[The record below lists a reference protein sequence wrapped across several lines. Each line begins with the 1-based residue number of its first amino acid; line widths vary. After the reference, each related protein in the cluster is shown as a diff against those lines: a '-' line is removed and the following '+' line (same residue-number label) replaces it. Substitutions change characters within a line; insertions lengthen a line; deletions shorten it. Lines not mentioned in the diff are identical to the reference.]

1 MKAAVLRAAAVVV
14 LVAGAADAN
23 ADTFLRPDPTGLWF
37 DPNQPGWGLEVAQQ
51 GETAFAVLFTY
62 DSNHKPVWYVASN
75 LSNGVDFNELPA
87 FMQGTLYRATGPAFS
102 AASFDPHAV
111 GVTAVGT
118 LAITYRMGAPP
129 GTLALTYSIDGTQY
143 SRDLAP
149 QTWSQSAQDL
159 IGDYGGQLFL
169 GLINGGDTPPNCPP
183 GNTVASPPSQPF
195 QPDTFS
201 VAATDAPDRVKILW
215 GSGIDIGCAIDAR
228 YTRAGQLASLS
239 GNLACGPIGNPLAG
253 PGDPISIDAIASTGS
268 GFSGVVGL
276 NLSLPGGGVCR
287 YSGTFGGVLRQPR
300 NAIPDRTGVWYNPSE
315 PGWGLILTEQGGN
328 VFAAVFAY
336 GTDNQPTWWVA
347 SNVVSAGDFPG
358 LGSLFAG
365 TLYRTS
371 GPYFGTADTT
381 PLSASPVGS
390 LQILGPSDTGTLGL
404 MYSVNGV
411 TVTKT
416 VTRESWSSNRAF
428 LTGSFTGGLFPAPGS
443 GCTSD
448 LFAATPV
455 TLVASMNP
463 SDPLTFSW
471 TGASGASCTVS
482 PTYVQAGQFATLSG
496 LVKCNGSAAGQLT
509 IRDASVTETGFH
521 GTANFAFG
529 DCTTVGYVGG
539 VRH

>member
-1 MKAAVLRAAAVVV
+1 MKAALHRGVALLA
-14 LVAGAADAN
+14 LVASVAAHAQ
-23 ADTFLRPDPTGLWF
+23 FLRPDPTGLWF
-37 DPNQPGWGLEVAQQ
+37 DPAQPGWGLEVAQQ
-51 GETAFAVLFTY
+51 GDTAFAVLFTY
-62 DSNHKPVWYVASN
+62 DSNHNPTWYVASN
-75 LSNGVDFNELPA
+75 LSNSIDFNELPA
-87 FMQGTLYRATGPAFS
+87 VMKGTLYRTTGPAFS
-102 AASFDPHAV
+102 ASSFDPHAV

-118 LAITYRMGAPP
+118 LAITYSFGQLPR
-129 GTLALTYSIDGTQY
+129 TLALNYTIDGTQY
-143 SRDLAP
+143 SRNLTP
-149 QTWSQSAQDL
+149 QTWSSSAQDL

-195 QPDTFS
+195 QPYTFS

-215 GSGIDIGCAIDAR
+215 GSGVDIGCAIDAK

-239 GNLACGPIGNPLAG
+239 GNLACGPIGNPLPA

-268 GFSGVVGL
+268 GFSGVAGL
-276 NLSLPGGGVCR
+276 NLSLPGGGLCR
-287 YSGTFGGVLRQPR
+287 YSGTFGGVLRRAPST
-300 NAIPDRTGVWYNPSE
+300 IPDRTGVWYDPSE
-315 PGWGLILTEQGGN
+315 PGWGLILTEQGTN
-328 VFAAVFAY
+328 VFAALFAY

-347 SNVVSAGDFPG
+347 SNVISGGDFPG
-358 LGSLFAG
+358 LGALFSG

-381 PLSASPVGS
+381 PLSATPVGS

-428 LTGSFTGGLFPAPGS
+428 LTGSFTGGLFPSPGS

-455 TLVASMNP
+455 TFTTSMN
-463 SDPLTFSW
+463 SLDPLTFSW
-471 TGASGASCTVS
+471 TGASGASCTTS
-482 PTYVQAGQFATLSG
+482 PTYVQTGQFASLSG
-496 LVKCNGSAAGQLT
+496 LVQCNGAAAGELT
-509 IRDASVTETGFH
+509 IHDASVTETGFH
-521 GTANFAFG
+521 GTATFAFG
-529 DCTTVGYVGG
+529 DCRAFGFVGG
-539 VRH
+539 VRR